1 MVIHDIILNVKQTSV
16 LKTGIAMSQG
26 DYGQDKLT
34 IHVKNDDADVSE
46 AQSGL
51 ITFVTS
57 RGYIIQGEL
66 EKEVSSGTY
75 IYVLKGNELQDAG
88 DVYAVVTLVYTDGRK
103 SSCGFSFFC
112 RQNPLFENNIPAGI
126 YIAEFDRIKKEGE
139 EIVAHIQE
147 LLDSGQLKGVVKRG
161 IRGNREYK
169 VPLAPLVLREYK
181 VRLVPKVIEG
191 IAA

>member
-1 MVIHDIILNVKQTSV
+1 
-16 LKTGIAMSQG
+16 MSQG

-112 RQNPLFENNIPAGI
+112 RQNPF
-126 YIAEFDRIKKEGE
+126 F
-139 EIVAHIQE
+139 
-147 LLDSGQLKGVVKRG
+147 
-161 IRGNREYK
+161 
-169 VPLAPLVLREYK
+169 
-181 VRLVPKVIEG
+181 
-191 IAA
+191 

>member
-1 MVIHDIILNVKQTSV
+1 
-16 LKTGIAMSQG
+16 MSQG

-34 IHVKNDDADVSE
+34 IHVKNDGADVSE

-66 EKEVSSGTY
+66 EKDSGTY

-88 DVYAVVTLVYTDGRK
+88 DVYAVVTLVYTGGRK

-126 YIAEFDRIKKEGE
+126 YIAELTG
-139 EIVAHIQE
+139 
-147 LLDSGQLKGVVKRG
+147 
-161 IRGNREYK
+161 
-169 VPLAPLVLREYK
+169 
-181 VRLVPKVIEG
+181 
-191 IAA
+191 